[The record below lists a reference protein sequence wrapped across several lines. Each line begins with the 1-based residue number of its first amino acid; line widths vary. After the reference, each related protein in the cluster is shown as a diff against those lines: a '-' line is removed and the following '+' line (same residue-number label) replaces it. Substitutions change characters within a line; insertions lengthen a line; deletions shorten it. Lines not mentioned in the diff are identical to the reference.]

1 MSNGEKGITAIK
13 LIFTIIILAL
23 IISGIIFIIKKV
35 WQDNSVKNIGTDLL
49 YIKAKC
55 KIIHDKNIID
65 ANEKLLG
72 ENIKEYVESEEVNE
86 IISQSDKWYKLRQ
99 EDLDAIGVGDLKA
112 EDGYL
117 VNYEAEDIIYAKG
130 ILEDEEIYYKLSDLE
145 TAQEK
150 NEEAMEKEKQ
160 ESEEFEQNLTEE
172 EQKSEEQTPKENETQ
187 TEPQVTI
194 EQSEVKEL
202 IAGAQAPE
210 ETPVK

>member
-23 IISGIIFIIKKV
+23 IISGIIFIIKRV

-65 ANEKLLG
+65 ANEQLLG
-72 ENIKEYVESEEVNE
+72 ENIKEYTESEEVNQ

-99 EDLDAIGVGDLKA
+99 EDLDAIGAGDLKA

-145 TAQEK
+145 IAQEQK
-150 NEEAMEKEKQ
+150 EALDKDKQQNEI
-160 ESEEFEQNLTEE
+160 SEQQPVAE
-172 EQKSEEQTPKENETQ
+172 EQQNANQTPSEPPVTVEQPET
-187 TEPQVTI
+187 
-194 EQSEVKEL
+194 KEL

-210 ETPVK
+210 ETPVE

>member
-23 IISGIIFIIKKV
+23 IISGIIFIIKRV

-65 ANEKLLG
+65 ANEQLLG
-72 ENIKEYVESEEVNE
+72 ENIKEYTESEEVNQ

-99 EDLDAIGVGDLKA
+99 EDLDAIGAGDLKA

-145 TAQEK
+145 IAQEQK
-150 NEEAMEKEKQ
+150 EALDKDKQQNEV
-160 ESEEFEQNLTEE
+160 SEQQPVAE
-172 EQKSEEQTPKENETQ
+172 EQQNANQTPSEPPVTVEQPET
-187 TEPQVTI
+187 
-194 EQSEVKEL
+194 KEL

-210 ETPVK
+210 ETPVE